1 MVGGILNLVAIGNQN
16 IILHGN
22 PQKTFWSSTYK
33 RITNFGIQN
42 FRLDYEGLRQLGL
55 STETIY
61 QFKIRR
67 YAELLMDTYFV
78 INIPDIYSPI
88 YPYIDNINRE
98 NNKWIPY
105 EFKWIKNLGAM
116 MIKNI
121 RFTIGGNLIQQLT
134 GTDIIALANR
144 DLSATQKKKWD
155 EMVGNTVDMYDPAT
169 AFGRLSLYPNAVYSE
184 SAPSEPSIRGKQLR
198 VPIPIWWALTS
209 QQAFPLVALQYNV
222 LQIDITL
229 RPIRELFQIRDVTD
243 RINDFPIIAPNFTN
257 LDHQFYRFLQ
267 TPPAVNI
274 NSFSPNNT
282 PYPFTTTSWNENTH
296 LSCQYCFLS
305 EEESK
310 LFAMQPLKYLVKEY
324 HQTIFKKVAISD
336 KVWLQN
342 STGMVLNW
350 MFLFQRSD
358 VNLRNE
364 WSNFTNWKYDYLP
377 SNVKLLTADIENNP
391 FGTNIGYGIDP
402 KNNSLTYH
410 HGSGDFNVEN
420 QKNILINFGILF
432 DGTVREET
440 RTGNIYL
447 QDQQYLMTHGYGSS
461 NLNGLYCYNF
471 CLNTS
476 PFQLQPSGAINL
488 SKYSKIEFEFT
499 TITPPLDNDS
509 EFFVICD
516 FDGSQQIGVNKTMY
530 KLYTYTYDLYV
541 VEERYNVL
549 TFLSGNASMM
559 NAR

>member
-22 PQKTFWSSTYK
+22 PQKTYWSSTYK

-88 YPYIDNINRE
+88 YPYIDKINSE
-98 NNKWIPY
+98 NNTWVPY

-155 EMVGNTVDMYDPAT
+155 EMIGNTLDMYDPAL
-169 AFGRLSLYPNAVYSE
+169 AFGRPNLYPNAVYSE
-184 SAPSEPSIRGKQLR
+184 TGLSEPSIRGKQLR
-198 VPIPIWWALTS
+198 IPIPIWWALTT

-229 RPIRELFQIRDVTD
+229 RPIRELYQIRDVTD
-243 RINDFPIIAPNFTN
+243 KINEFPMIAPNFTN
-257 LDHQFYRFLQ
+257 LEHQFYRFLQ
-267 TPPAVNI
+267 SPPAVNI
-274 NSFSPNNT
+274 NSFVQNNI
-282 PYPFTTTSWNENTH
+282 PFPITTTSWNENTH

-310 LFAMQPLKYLVKEY
+310 LFAMHPRKYLVKEY
-324 HQTIFKKVAISD
+324 HQTVFKKVAISD

-377 SNVKLLTADIENNP
+377 SDVKLLTANIENNP
-391 FGTNIGYGIDP
+391 FGTNTGYGIYP
-402 KNNSLTYH
+402 TNNALTYY
-410 HGSGDFNVEN
+410 HGTGDFNVEN
-420 QKNILINFGILF
+420 QKNILVNFGISF
-432 DGTVREET
+432 DGIVREET
-440 RTGNIYL
+440 RNGNIYL
-447 QDQQYLMTHGYGSS
+447 QDQQYLMSHGYGSS
-461 NLNGLYCYNF
+461 NLSGLHCYNF

-499 TITPPLDNDS
+499 TITPPLDSES
-509 EFFVICD
+509 EFYIICD
-516 FDGSQQIGVNKTMY
+516 FDKSQQIGVNKSMY
-530 KLYTYTYDLYV
+530 NLYKYTYDLYV

>member
-1 MVGGILNLVAIGNQN
+1 MVGGLLNLVAIGNQN

-22 PQKTFWSSTYK
+22 PQKTYWSSTYK

-55 STETIY
+55 TTETSY

-88 YPYIDNINRE
+88 YPYIDETNSE
-98 NNKWIPY
+98 NSTWVPY

-144 DLSATQKKKWD
+144 DLNATQKRKWD
-155 EMVGNTVDMYDPAT
+155 EMVGNTQDMYEPAL
-169 AFGRLSLYPNAVYSE
+169 AFGRPNVYPNAVYSE
-184 SAPSEPSIRGKQLR
+184 TGPSEPSIRGKQLR
-198 VPIPIWWALTS
+198 IPLPVWWTLTS

-229 RPIRELFQIRDVTD
+229 RPIRELYQIRDVTD
-243 RINDFPIIAPNFTN
+243 RINDFPLIAPNLTN
-257 LDHQFYRFLQ
+257 SEHQFHRFLQ

-274 NSFSPNNT
+274 NSFIPNNT
-282 PYPFTTTSWNENTH
+282 PFPFNTSSWNENTH

-305 EEESK
+305 EDESK
-310 LFAMQPLKYLVKEY
+310 LFAMHPRKYLVKEY
-324 HQTIFKKVAISD
+324 HQTIFKNVAISD

-358 VNLRNE
+358 VNVRNE
-364 WSNFTNWKYDYLP
+364 WSNFTNWGYDYLP
-377 SNVKLLTADIENNP
+377 SNITLLTDNIENNP
-391 FGTNIGYGIDP
+391 FGTNVGYGINP
-402 KNNSLTYH
+402 QNNTLTYH
-410 HGSGDFNVEN
+410 HGTGDFHVEN
-420 QKNILINFGILF
+420 QKNILVNFGISF
-432 DGTVREET
+432 DGIIREET
-440 RTGNIYL
+440 RNASIYL
-447 QDQQYLMTHGYGSS
+447 QDQQYLINQGFGSS
-461 NLNGLYCYNF
+461 TLNGLYCYNF

-488 SKYSKIEFEFT
+488 SKYSKIEFEFS
-499 TITPPLDNDS
+499 TITPPLDTES

-516 FDGSQQIGVNKTMY
+516 IDNNQQIGVNKTMY
-530 KLYTYTYDLYV
+530 KLYKYTYDLYV

>member
-22 PQKTFWSSTYK
+22 PQKTYWSSTYK

-42 FRLDYEGLRQLGL
+42 FRIDYEGLRQLGVN
-55 STETIY
+55 TETNY

-88 YPYIDNINRE
+88 YPYIDGDIK
-98 NNKWIPY
+98 KWVPY

-144 DLSATQKKKWD
+144 DLNATQKKKWD
-155 EMVGNTVDMYDPAT
+155 EMIGNTQDMYEPAL
-169 AFGRLSLYPNAVYSE
+169 AFGRPNVYPNATYSE
-184 SAPSEPSIRGKQLR
+184 TAPSEPTIRGKQLR
-198 VPIPIWWALTS
+198 IPLPVWWTLTT

-229 RPIRELFQIRDVTD
+229 RPIRELYQIRDVTD
-243 RINDFPIIAPNFTN
+243 YENGFPLVAPNMTN
-257 LDHQFYRFLQ
+257 IEHQFYRFLQ
-267 TPPAVNI
+267 PPPAVNI
-274 NSFSPNNT
+274 NSGLPGNI
-282 PYPFTTTSWNENTH
+282 PYPSNNTSWNENTH

-305 EEESK
+305 DEESK
-310 LFAMQPLKYLVKEY
+310 LFAMHPQKYLVKEY
-324 HQTIFKKVAISD
+324 HQTVFKHVAISD

-342 STGMVLNW
+342 SSGLVLSW
-350 MFLFQRSD
+350 MFMFQRSD
-358 VNLRNE
+358 VALRNE
-364 WSNFTNWKYDYLP
+364 WSNFTNWDHDYLP
-377 SNVKLLTADIENNP
+377 SNIKLLTDSIENNP

-402 KNNSLTYH
+402 MSNTLTYY
-410 HGSGDFNVEN
+410 HGTGDFHVEN
-420 QKNILINFGILF
+420 QKNILINFGISF

-447 QDQQYLMTHGYGSS
+447 QDQQYLMCQGYGSS
-461 NLNGLYCYNF
+461 NLSGLYCYNF

-476 PFQLQPSGAINL
+476 PFLLKFFQRKMQLTLAGDHVEQ
-488 SKYSKIEFEFT
+488 
-499 TITPPLDNDS
+499 
-509 EFFVICD
+509 
-516 FDGSQQIGVNKTMY
+516 GSLV
-530 KLYTYTYDLYV
+530 
-541 VEERYNVL
+541 
-549 TFLSGNASMM
+549 
-559 NAR
+559 